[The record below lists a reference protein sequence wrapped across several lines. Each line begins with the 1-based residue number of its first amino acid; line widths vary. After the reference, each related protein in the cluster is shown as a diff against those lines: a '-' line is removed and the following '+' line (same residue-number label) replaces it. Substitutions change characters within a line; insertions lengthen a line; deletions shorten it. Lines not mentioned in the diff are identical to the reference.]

1 MFILRGMIW
10 PVKKFRPR
18 IPVHYVTTFAPIFFP
33 FRKGS
38 AVPLAN

>member
-1 MFILRGMIW
+1 MFILRGKLR
-10 PVKKFRPR
+10 PVKKFRPC